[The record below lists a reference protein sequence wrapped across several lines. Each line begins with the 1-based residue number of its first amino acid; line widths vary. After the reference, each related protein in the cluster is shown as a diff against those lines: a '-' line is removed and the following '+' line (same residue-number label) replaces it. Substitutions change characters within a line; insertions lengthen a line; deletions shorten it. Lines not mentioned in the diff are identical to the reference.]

1 MFFLKILQLTGFPLT
16 NSKWLHVSDPRY
28 CRYSERIEVPKP
40 EEEQQFAEI
49 ASRMKNISSLMSDR
63 ARHAARSVHAK
74 SHGLLRAELTVLDGL
89 PEPLA
94 QGIFQHGGIYPA
106 IMRFSTVPGD
116 ILPDSIS
123 TPRGLGIKVIGVEGP
138 MLKDHQGEVTQD
150 LVMVNGKAFP
160 SPDSAAF
167 LEGIKTLEK
176 HVNDS
181 EAFKQI
187 VSTAA
192 RTAETVLEA
201 VGTESAALKG
211 FGHPQTNI
219 LGETFFTAAPLRY
232 GNYMAKLCLE
242 PASQNLKDL
251 KDKTIDTG
259 SGHSALRDAVV
270 EFFKTGEAV
279 WDLKVQLCV
288 DPETMPIEDASVPWP
303 EELSPYLTVGRLV
316 APPQDAYSAA
326 RRLYVDEILSFNPWH
341 GLEAH
346 RPLGNIM
353 RARKQA
359 YAASSQFR
367 HETNGRQ
374 ISEPRSIDELPA

>member
-1 MFFLKILQLTGFPLT
+1 MT
-16 NSKWLHVSDPRY
+16 DPQY
-28 CRYSERIEVPKP
+28 CRYTDSIEVPKP
-40 EEEQQFAEI
+40 EEEQHFSEI
-49 ASRMKNISSLMSDR
+49 AARMKNISSLISDR

-94 QGIFQHGGIYPA
+94 QGMFQHGGIYPA

-116 ILPDSIS
+116 ILADSIS
-123 TPRGLGIKVIGVEGP
+123 TPRGLAIKVIGVEGP
-138 MLKDHQGEVTQD
+138 MLKEHQGEVTQD

-160 SPDSAAF
+160 SPDSATF

-181 EAFKQI
+181 EAFKQL

-219 LGETFFTAAPLRY
+219 LGETFSTVVPLRY
-232 GNYMAKLCLE
+232 GNYIAKLCLE

-251 KDKTIDTG
+251 KDKHVDTG

-316 APPQDAYSAA
+316 ASPQDVYSAA
-326 RRLYVDEILSFNPWH
+326 RRLYVYEMLSFNP
-341 GLEAH
+341 
-346 RPLGNIM
+346 
-353 RARKQA
+353 
-359 YAASSQFR
+359 
-367 HETNGRQ
+367 
-374 ISEPRSIDELPA
+374 